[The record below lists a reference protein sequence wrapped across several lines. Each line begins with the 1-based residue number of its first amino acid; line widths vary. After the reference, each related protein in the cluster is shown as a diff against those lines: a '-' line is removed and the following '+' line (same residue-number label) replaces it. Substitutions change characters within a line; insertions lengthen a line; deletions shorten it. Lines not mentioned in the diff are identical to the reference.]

1 LPEDP
6 ARIAAAEL
14 PDVYAGSWWEREGE
28 LVLAFTR
35 DAVLYGEALRRRTG
49 ASFSLRTARFTAAA
63 LDGVMTRIEA
73 DGDLLDAE
81 GVLLLE
87 AYVDVRTNRVRM
99 ELVTAAPAE
108 TLAWLYERYGPALRA
123 DVLGPSA
130 VEEQLVHATGYRP
143 AEGGIE
149 LRYARGGEL
158 VRVEVSEH
166 DDAISAGIV
175 ESQTM
180 GAHTADYREAWAR
193 AELSAPL
200 GDRRVRDAVSGRWLP
215 EAGA

>member
-1 LPEDP
+1 MADP
-6 ARIAAAEL
+6 ARLAAAEL
-14 PDVYAGSWWEREGE
+14 ADVYAGSWWESEGE
-28 LVLAFTR
+28 LVIAFTR
-35 DAVLYGEALRRRTG
+35 EAVRHSEALRRRTG
-49 ASFSLRTARFTAAA
+49 ESFAVRAARFTAAE
-63 LDGVMTRIEA
+63 LDGLMARIEA

-81 GVLLLE
+81 GVLLLG
-87 AYVDVRTNRVRM
+87 AYADVQTNRVRM

-130 VEEQLVHATGYRP
+130 VEERLVHATGYRP

-158 VRVEVSEH
+158 VRVEVAEH
-166 DDAISAGIV
+166 DDAIAAGIV
-175 ESQTM
+175 ESRTI
-180 GAHTADYREAWAR
+180 GAHTAVYREAWAR

-200 GDRRVRDAVSGRWLP
+200 GARRVRDAVSGRWLP